1 MEINPVFD
9 YKEWMNMMKRQTS
22 AVRPYDPFTIYG
34 PATTPI
40 ERGINYEDL
49 KKAFENPEIPGG
61 SCPSQYGIPKGA
73 TDLQDLIEYREM
85 NFALGNIFKACYR
98 MGTCQHSDRLRELN
112 KILWFVKREIDLESK
127 K

>member
-1 MEINPVFD
+1 MEVNPVFD
-9 YKEWMNMMKRQTS
+9 YKEWMNNMKGTS
-22 AVRPYDPFTIYG
+22 AVPYDPNTKYG
-34 PATTPI
+34 LNLGDSYQ
-40 ERGINYEDL
+40 EEDG
-49 KKAFENPEIPGG
+49 PPGG

-85 NFALGNIFKACYR
+85 NFAIGNIFKACYR

-112 KILWFVKREIDLESK
+112 KIKWFEDINRESK